1 MSDYNQHLTVDA
13 RLVILRALNDQP
25 DGRLNESI
33 LSTVLETFAHRRSRE
48 WIRQQLRYLAD
59 IGAVRNTEAGT
70 VLIAEITRL
79 GIDHVERRAMLEG
92 VKRPSPAV

>member
-33 LSTVLETFAHRRSRE
+33 LSDVLESFAHRRSRE
-48 WIRQQLRYLAD
+48 WIRQQLRFLED
-59 IGAVRNTEAGT
+59 LGAVRNTQAGS

-79 GIDHVERRAMLEG
+79 GNDHVERRCIIEG
-92 VKRPSPAV
+92 VKRPSPQV